1 MCILLYLQAAPI
13 LSIYGISK
21 HTKMY
26 VHFSPLSCKQLS
38 VLLFLIPLSLKHAN
52 HTYSI
57 NTQEN
62 NDTHSKTMQQKVVA
76 AVLKLINNQCS
87 RHPIHLKAG
96 VHSTFLSCSRR
107 NTEIFAPS
115 MLLQYL

>member
-1 MCILLYLQAAPI
+1 MYILLYLQAAPI
-13 LSIYGISK
+13 LSINGISK

-38 VLLFLIPLSLKHAN
+38 VHCLIPLSLKHAN

-62 NDTHSKTMQQKVVA
+62 NYTHSKAKQQKIVA
-76 AVLKLINNQCS
+76 AVFEIINNQCL
-87 RHPIHLKAG
+87 RHSIHLEAD
-96 VHSTFLSCSRR
+96 VHSTVLSCSCR